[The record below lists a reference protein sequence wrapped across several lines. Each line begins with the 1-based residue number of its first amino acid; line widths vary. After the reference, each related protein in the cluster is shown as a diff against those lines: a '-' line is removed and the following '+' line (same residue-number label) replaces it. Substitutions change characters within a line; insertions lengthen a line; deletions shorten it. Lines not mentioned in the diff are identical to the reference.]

1 MPSEIQFLSENEQI
15 TILPRYSMK
24 KLDLIGVCNNDSEH
38 KNKVKQD
45 GFPLEYGFYLND
57 FAY

>member
-1 MPSEIQFLSENEQI
+1 MVLPVSLRQRLMPSEIQFLSENEQI

-38 KNKVKQD
+38 KNKVK
-45 GFPLEYGFYLND
+45 
-57 FAY
+57 